1 MRTQLRLAVGFLVIT
16 IFVAV
21 GTYMRLWDL
30 RFSVGPFFSDHWLS
44 IIGGTFILVYTPI
57 FAYMKRHTTVNRGTL
72 LKVHVFGN
80 LLAVMF
86 ISVHFGQ
93 QMGRPAQ
100 FAPDLGTGLATSLLL
115 VVIVAAGFMMRF
127 GLFPQKRESWRLF
140 HVGFGLS
147 LFIVLVIHALRNFGI
162 L

>member
-57 FAYMKRHTTVNRGTL
+57 FAYMKRHTAFNRGTL

-86 ISVHFGQ
+86 VSVHFAE
-93 QMGRPAQ
+93 QMGHAH
-100 FAPDLGTGLATSLLL
+100 DLGTGLAMSLLL
-115 VVIVAAGFMMRF
+115 VVILAAGFMMRF
-127 GLFPQKRESWRLF
+127 GLLTQQRESWRLF